1 MQTISWGQLVG
12 EVGVLLDPCGD
23 GALYG
28 FEVYLTGLD
37 TRSGPALKG
46 FLVNKKK
53 EKKKKGGRSHQR
65 MLCMLRVSWK

>member
-1 MQTISWGQLVG
+1 MQTIYWGQLVG
-12 EVGVLLDPCGD
+12 EAGVLLDPCGD

-28 FEVYLTGLD
+28 FDVYLIRLD

-46 FLVNKKK
+46 FLVIKKK

-65 MLCMLRVSWK
+65 MLCMLRGSWK